1 MYAYDKATE
10 NNVVRPRL
18 LHPRKTAAKV
28 RLFVGKFIK
37 FVKFIS
43 LQFSVSHFQIICIFA
58 PLNFLE

>member
-1 MYAYDKATE
+1 MRMMKQQKITLF
-10 NNVVRPRL
+10 VRDYCT
-18 LHPRKTAAKV
+18 RKTAAKV